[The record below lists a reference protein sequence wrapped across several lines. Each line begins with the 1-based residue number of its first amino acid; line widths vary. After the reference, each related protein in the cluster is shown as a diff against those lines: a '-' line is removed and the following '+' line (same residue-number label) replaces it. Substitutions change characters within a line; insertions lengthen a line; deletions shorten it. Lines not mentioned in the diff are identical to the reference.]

1 MKIYGYEDNYI
12 EIEKEKGM
20 YIVYNSYSNKVIAL
34 NKKGYSLLK
43 QLVSEGK
50 KIMELLTEVMRKQK
64 NLYIF

>member
-1 MKIYGYEDNYI
+1 
-12 EIEKEKGM
+12 M
-20 YIVYNSYSNKVIAL
+20 YIVYNSYSNKAIAL

>member
-12 EIEKEKGM
+12 EIEKENGM